1 MTYKEELV
9 DRIMQLTDN
18 EDDLIMCFREK
29 IKAELDRC
37 EDASLLDLILKLL
50 AKHNNTENQG

>member
-1 MTYKEELV
+1 MTYKEELI

-18 EDDLIMCFREK
+18 EDDLLMCFREK
-29 IKAELDRC
+29 IKAEIDRC

-50 AKHNNTENQG
+50 VKSRHTENQD

>member
-1 MTYKEELV
+1 MTYKEELI
-9 DRIMQLTDN
+9 DRIMKLTDKE
-18 EDDLIMCFREK
+18 EDLLMCFREK

-50 AKHNNTENQG
+50 EKSNDAENQD